1 MDSVVTTATCTKE
14 EQPKVSSLWS
24 ICSVSTKFATSPNW
38 SLPRLMYLEHINKVQ
53 TLVSKAIK
61 EEA

>member
-14 EQPKVSSLWS
+14 EQPKVSSLWR